1 MANSSSTLTFTAI
14 TGSAVNAINRL
25 STAMGAV
32 QTNVDNVAKKMYN
45 ASHTIQEFGQ
55 NIYSV
60 GQRATIGISA
70 PLAGIAKT
78 MVETGSSMKA
88 MHNTFKI
95 SFGDMA
101 GEAQSWSRELSK
113 SVGLSSGIIDETSL
127 NFRKMGGAF
136 GLTGQDALDFSKKW
150 TQLTLD
156 VSAFNDIPISEATER
171 MMSGLRGEADAVE
184 KLGIF
189 MGEANLKAEMLNMGL
204 KGQYSDLSMAQK
216 QAVLYSLA
224 MKQTAQANGQASREA
239 VSFQNSMA
247 NLKQKFKEISEQFYI
262 AVEPMVL
269 DYMKQLSALMD
280 KLKELTPEQIKT
292 IAEIVKWAIIIPP
305 IIMYLG
311 AFVEGL
317 GRLGKV
323 FSFLLKMNPVAIF
336 LGIKSALETVYIYAL
351 YVADGLAV
359 VGGWITTA
367 FGAVVTV
374 LEGIATA
381 VGLSVGWIIAIIVG
395 IAIAVYLIIKYWDE
409 IKAWTIQAWGTI
421 VTFLTNVWNSIAT
434 TAVAV
439 WTSITTFLAGVW
451 AGIVS
456 LFNQYVMPIVNTAI
470 SIFNSVLAVVV
481 AFGQGV
487 WSVLS
492 AIGGFFKYV
501 WMDLIAPIL
510 QYVGGFFVA
519 VGQLIVWCI
528 QQLIGMAISWLANQ
542 WSWLYNSV
550 IVPIGTAIGNF
561 FIMVGNWFVQ
571 MYQTYIVPAI
581 AGIKSAWNGLCNAF
595 VAGYNAYIVPMINW
609 FKSAWASVQAWFSS
623 AVASIKAVWQSFCS
637 GIASLWNSYGMPLIN
652 GIKSAVSSVVSAWS
666 SAWASA
672 KSVFQGFANGVMS
685 VWNAVKSAFKLPH
698 ISISGSWDL
707 TPPSISFP
715 KFGISWYKNGGYF
728 DSASVI
734 GVGEAGAEA
743 VVPLTNSKSMGM
755 IGKAVADYMPDYAR
769 GSADGSAGTGET
781 VITGNTFVVREE
793 ADIEKVAQELYRLEQ
808 RERRGKGRNRDV

>member
-1 MANSSSTLTFTAI
+1 MAESNSTLTFTAI
-14 TGSAVNAINRL
+14 TGSAISAINKL
-25 STAMGAV
+25 SQAMGKV
-32 QTNVDNVAKKMYN
+32 QDSVDNTAKKMYN

-55 NIYSV
+55 NMYSI

-101 GEAQSWSRELSK
+101 GEAQAWSRELSK

-136 GLTGQDALDFSKKW
+136 GLTGKDALDFSQKW
-150 TQLTLD
+150 TKLTLD
-156 VSAFNDIPISEATER
+156 VAAFNDIPITEATER

-280 KLKELTPEQIKT
+280 KLKALTPEQIKT
-292 IAEIVKWAIIIPP
+292 IAEIAKWAIIIPP
-305 IIMYLG
+305 IVMYLG

-323 FSFLLKMNPVAIF
+323 FSFLLKVNPVAIF
-336 LGIKSALETVYIYAL
+336 LGIKSAMETVYIYAL
-351 YVADGLAV
+351 YLADGLAV
-359 VGGWITTA
+359 VGGWIATA
-367 FGAVVTV
+367 FGAVASALGYVV
-374 LEGIATA
+374 PVI
-381 VGLSVGWIIAIIVG
+381 GLSVGWIIAIIAG
-395 IAIAVYLIIKYWDE
+395 IAVAVYLVIKYWDE
-409 IKAWTIQAWGTI
+409 IKAFTI
-421 VTFLTNVWNSIAT
+421 NVW
-434 TAVAV
+434 TAISQFFSEL
-439 WTSITTFLAGVW
+439 WTSIANLATSVWGSITAYLSGVW
-451 AGIVS
+451 QGFVA
-456 LFNQYVMPIVNTAI
+456 LFNQYVMPIVNVAI
-470 SIFNSVLAVVV
+470 TIFNGILAVVI

-487 WSVLS
+487 WAVLS

-542 WSWLYNSV
+542 WTWLYNSV

-571 MYQTYIVPAI
+571 MYQAYIVPAVN
-581 AGIKSAWNGLCNAF
+581 GIKATWTALCNAF

-609 FKSAWASVQAWFSS
+609 FKSAWAGVQAWFAS
-623 AVASIKAVWQSFCS
+623 AVASIKAVWQSFCA
-637 GIASLWNSYGMPLIN
+637 GIASLWNSYGVPLVN

-672 KSVFQGFANGVMS
+672 KATFQGFANGVMS

-707 TPPSISFP
+707 TPPSFSFP
-715 KFGISWYKNGGYF
+715 SFNIRWYKNGGIVDQPTIF
-728 DSASVI
+728 GA
-734 GVGEAGAEA
+734 GEAGAEA
-743 VVPLTNSKSMGM
+743 IVPLTNAKSMAK
-755 IGKAVADYMPDYAR
+755 IGRAVADFMPESSR
-769 GSADGSAGTGET
+769 GSNDGTGAGET